1 MQIRVR
7 QERKKTRTVGVKSYL
22 GTSVLS
28 KKVVWM
34 PKLLILTRFG
44 GVWMRKSV
52 HARRFPS
59 FVNLFMECL
68 VSELCG

>member
-22 GTSVLS
+22 GTSVLR

-44 GVWMRKSV
+44 EVWMRKSV
-52 HARRFPS
+52 HARRLPS
-59 FVNLFMECL
+59 FVNLFIECL